1 MAKLQKKAHMN
12 AREFFYLV
20 SNMRSAQINY
30 FATRE
35 QKYLRACKKLESEVD
50 AEIRRVKDI
59 INEQE
64 IA

>member
-1 MAKLQKKAHMN
+1 MN

-20 SNMRSAQINY
+20 SNMRSAQNQY

-35 QKYLRACKKLESEVD
+35 QKYLRACKRLESEVD
-50 AEIRRVKDI
+50 AEIQRVKDI

>member
-1 MAKLQKKAHMN
+1 MN

-30 FATRE
+30 FATRKQE
-35 QKYLRACKKLESEVD
+35 YLRACKRLESEVD
-50 AEIRRVKDI
+50 AEIKRVKDI

>member
-1 MAKLQKKAHMN
+1 MN

-20 SNMRSAQINY
+20 SNMRSAQIDY

-35 QKYLRACKKLESEVD
+35 QKYLRAARRLENEVD
-50 AEIRRVKDI
+50 AEIKRVKDI

-64 IA
+64 KERQD

>member
-1 MAKLQKKAHMN
+1 MN

-30 FATRE
+30 FATRNQE
-35 QKYLRACKKLESEVD
+35 YLRACKRLEGEVD
-50 AEIRRVKDI
+50 AEIKRVKDI